1 MLVENQVEPKVVQDL
16 MRHADIN
23 TTLSLYTHLE
33 DEEKKA
39 TLDSVFHTIVVQ
51 NDLGVERVS
60 KMAKNHKL
68 S

>member
-1 MLVENQVEPKVVQDL
+1 MSPDL
-16 MRHADIN
+16 MRYVNIN

-39 TLDSVFHTIVVQ
+39 TLGSAFKTITAKKCS
-51 NDLGVERVS
+51 GVERVS
-60 KMAKNHKL
+60 KMAQIKTL

>member
-1 MLVENQVEPKVVQDL
+1 
-16 MRHADIN
+16 MRYVNIN

-39 TLDSVFHTIVVQ
+39 TLDSVFKTIIAKKCF
-51 NDLGVERVS
+51 GVERVS
-60 KMAKNHKL
+60 KMAQIKTL